1 MTWVVDTCI
10 VIDILEN
17 DPNFGLRSATL
28 LEAKLDEG
36 LSICPVTIVEL
47 APAFEGNANEQET
60 FLRQAGI
67 GFREGWTTAD
77 TRTAHLAWHQHI
89 AARRSGILPKRPIA
103 DVLIGAFA
111 TNRRG
116 LITRNPADFR
126 RIFPELQILE
136 P

>member
-17 DPNFGLRSATL
+17 DPNYGLRSATL

-36 LSICPVTIVEL
+36 LSICPVTFVEM
-47 APAFEGNANEQET
+47 APAFDGNGNEQET

-67 GFREGWTTAD
+67 GFRDGWTTAD
-77 TRTAHLAWHQHI
+77 TRTAHLAWHLHI
-89 AARRSGILPKRPIA
+89 VARRSGVLPKRPIA

-111 TNRRG
+111 ANRRG
-116 LITRNPADFR
+116 LITRNPKDFR
-126 RIFPELQILE
+126 HNFPDLQILE

>member
-36 LSICPVTIVEL
+36 LSICPVTFVEL
-47 APAFEGNANEQET
+47 APAFEGNGNEQET

-77 TRTAHLAWHQHI
+77 TRTAHLAWHLHI
-89 AARRSGILPKRPIA
+89 AARRSGIHPKRPIA

-126 RIFPELQILE
+126 RNFPDLQILE

>member
-17 DPNFGLRSATL
+17 DPSFGLRSATL
-28 LEAKLDEG
+28 LETKLGEG
-36 LSICPVTIVEL
+36 LSICPVTFVEL
-47 APAFEGNANEQET
+47 APAFEGNVNEQET

-67 GFREGWTTAD
+67 GFRDGWTTAD
-77 TRTAHLAWHQHI
+77 TRTAHLAWHLHI
-89 AARRSGILPKRPIA
+89 AARHSRVLPKRPIA

-116 LITRNPADFR
+116 LITRNAADFR
-126 RIFPELQILE
+126 RNFPDLQILE

>member
-36 LSICPVTIVEL
+36 LSICPVTFVEL
-47 APAFEGNANEQET
+47 APAFEGNGNEQET
-60 FLRQAGI
+60 FLQQAGI

-126 RIFPELQILE
+126 RNFPELQILE

>member
-36 LSICPVTIVEL
+36 LSICSVTLVEL
-47 APAFEGNANEQET
+47 APAFGGNGNEQET

-67 GFREGWTTAD
+67 GFRDGWTASD
-77 TRTAHLAWHQHI
+77 TRTAHLAWHLHI
-89 AARRSGILPKRPIA
+89 AARRSGVLPKRPIA
-103 DVLIGAFA
+103 DVLIGAYA
-111 TNRRG
+111 TNRHG

-126 RIFPELQILE
+126 RNFPDLKILE

>member
-17 DPNFGLRSATL
+17 DPSFGLRSATL
-28 LEAKLDEG
+28 LEAKLGEG
-36 LSICPVTIVEL
+36 LSICPVTFVEL
-47 APAFEGNANEQET
+47 APTFGGNGNEQET

-67 GFREGWTTAD
+67 GFRDGWTTAD
-77 TRTAHLAWHQHI
+77 TRTAHLAWHLHI
-89 AARRSGILPKRPIA
+89 AARRSGVLPKRPIA
-103 DVLIGAFA
+103 DVLIAAYA

-116 LITRNPADFR
+116 LITRNAADFR
-126 RIFPELQILE
+126 RNFPDLQILE

>member
-36 LSICPVTIVEL
+36 LSICPVTFVEL
-47 APAFEGNANEQET
+47 APAFEGNGNEQET

-77 TRTAHLAWHQHI
+77 TRTAHLAWYQHI

-126 RIFPELQILE
+126 RNFPELQILE

>member
-17 DPNFGLRSATL
+17 DPSFGLRSATL
-28 LEAKLDEG
+28 LEAKLGEG
-36 LSICPVTIVEL
+36 LSICPVTFVEL
-47 APAFEGNANEQET
+47 APTFGGNGNEQET

-67 GFREGWTTAD
+67 GFRDSWTTAD
-77 TRTAHLAWHQHI
+77 TRTAHLAWHLHI
-89 AARRSGILPKRPIA
+89 AARRSGVLPKRPIA
-103 DVLIGAFA
+103 DVLIGAYA

-116 LITRNPADFR
+116 LITRNAADFR
-126 RIFPELQILE
+126 RNFPDLQILE

>member
-36 LSICPVTIVEL
+36 LSICSVTFVEL
-47 APAFEGNANEQET
+47 APAFGGNGNEQET

-67 GFREGWTTAD
+67 GFRDGWTASD
-77 TRTAHLAWHQHI
+77 TRTAHLAWHLHI
-89 AARRSGILPKRPIA
+89 AARRSGVLPKRPIA
-103 DVLIGAFA
+103 DVLIGAYA
-111 TNRRG
+111 TNRHG

-126 RIFPELQILE
+126 RNFPDLKILE

>member
-28 LEAKLDEG
+28 LETKLDEG
-36 LSICPVTIVEL
+36 LSICPVTFVEL
-47 APAFEGNANEQET
+47 APAFGGNANEQET

-67 GFREGWTTAD
+67 GFRDGWTTAD
-77 TRTAHLAWHQHI
+77 TRTAHLAWHLHI
-89 AARRSGILPKRPIA
+89 DARRSGVVPKRPIA

-116 LITRNPADFR
+116 LITRNATDFR
-126 RIFPELQILE
+126 RNFPDLQILE

>member
-36 LSICPVTIVEL
+36 LSICPVTFVEL
-47 APAFEGNANEQET
+47 APAFEGNGNEQET

-67 GFREGWTTAD
+67 GFRESWTTAD
-77 TRTAHLAWHQHI
+77 TRTAHLAWHLHI

-103 DVLIGAFA
+103 DVFIGAFA

-126 RIFPELQILE
+126 RIFPDLQILE